1 MQDTEIASSNCVT
14 VGWSS
19 QPRSEEVMI
28 LDSFR
33 QDVRVGLR
41 VLFKE
46 KSFCFLATLVLALG
60 IGGATTQFTVVNT
73 ILLRGFSFPHPDQ
86 LMSVG
91 LIDPKATA
99 QNNNFGTGQIPAAQ
113 DYEDLKAA
121 QKSFSMMAA
130 YLSGSTINVTYKDN
144 PQRYTGG
151 YVTEDLFKIIGVSPA
166 LGRDFSAGDDKP
178 GAPKTLILGD
188 EVWRRD
194 FNADK
199 NVIGQNVRVNGKPAT
214 IIGVMPPGFK
224 FPTSEQVWT
233 PYYNEWALKPR
244 GELFIGAS
252 NPAPAVMGRLKA
264 GVSLDQANAE
274 MIAIARNLAADN
286 AKTNKD
292 LTSAS
297 VQPLLNAF
305 TGVQLRQI
313 VWAMLAAVI
322 LVLLIACVNV
332 MNMQF
337 GRAAL
342 RAKELAIRGALG
354 ATRWRIVRQMLTES
368 LVVAVFGAVAGVL
381 LAYWSVDMLTRAL
394 DAQPAGFG
402 LPYWIQFTI
411 DARVLAFTVAIT
423 LVATLVSGLVPA
435 LISAHSNAAE
445 MMKEG
450 GRGNSSRLVNII
462 TRLLVIGQI
471 ALTAALLIAA
481 TLEIRS
487 IRNQLQLDYGYDD
500 NAIYSA
506 RMALMEGAY
515 TEDGRREFF
524 KRAVRELRANPEF
537 DSAALSDRL
546 QMTFA
551 GGGQYEV
558 DGQNYLSD
566 RDRPRGNFES
576 VSDNYF
582 PTLGLKILEGRE
594 FTIDDADTKQPVAI
608 VNASL
613 AREHWGQQSALGHQV
628 RIFNPGQPQPWR
640 TIVGVVPDTLMQGP
654 FDQQTDSAGFYM
666 PLLGASPVTQFCTIL
681 VRPRAGQRAET
692 LGPVLTKAVT
702 QLDSDVPIYF
712 PGTPAQFHA
721 QNLSGNRIVVSLF
734 AIFGGVAF
742 LLSAVGLYGVM
753 SFSVTQRTQEF
764 GIRMALGADARRIFR
779 MVMTQG
785 AWQLVIGLV
794 LGAGA
799 AALLLGVLV
808 AAALRNILFKVNA
821 LDPSI
826 YLAVAALLTIV
837 AALSCFIPARRATR
851 VDPVTALRYE

>member
-1 MQDTEIASSNCVT
+1 MA
-14 VGWSS
+14 
-19 QPRSEEVMI
+19 
-28 LDSFR
+28 LDSFG
-33 QDVRVGLR
+33 QDVRIGLR
-41 VLFKE
+41 VLRKDKAF
-46 KSFCFLATLVLALG
+46 FLLAVLVLALG
-60 IGGATTQFTVVNT
+60 IGSATTQFTVVNAVA
-73 ILLRGFSFPHPDQ
+73 LRGLSFPHPEQ
-86 LMSVG
+86 LVTVG
-91 LIDPKATA
+91 LIDPKATD
-99 QNNNFGTGQIPAAQ
+99 QNNNFGFGVIPTAQ

-121 QKSFSMMAA
+121 QKSCSLMAG
-130 YLSGSTINVTYKDN
+130 YLSGSTINVTYQNN
-144 PQRYTGG
+144 PQRYNGG
-151 YVTEDLFKIIGVSPA
+151 YVTEDFFKIIGVSPI
-166 LGRDFSAGDDKP
+166 LGRDFTAEDNKP
-178 GAPKTLILGD
+178 GAERVVILGY
-188 EVWRRD
+188 ETWKRD
-194 FNADK
+194 FNGDP
-199 NVIGQNVRVNGKPAT
+199 NVVGQNVRVNSKAGT
-214 IIGVMPPGFK
+214 IIGVMPANFK
-224 FPTSEQVWT
+224 FPNLEQLWT
-233 PYYNEWALKPR
+233 PLYNQFPPIPR
-244 GELFIGAS
+244 GQLVLAA
-252 NPAPAVMGRLKA
+252 NNAAPAVMGRLKP
-264 GVSLDQANAE
+264 GVTLDQANAE
-274 MIAIARNLAADN
+274 FITVARQLAREYP
-286 AKTNKD
+286 KTNQNF
-292 LTSAS
+292 TSAT
-297 VQPLLNAF
+297 VKPLAHSLI
-305 TGVQLRQI
+305 GVQFRQT

-337 GRAAL
+337 GRVAL

-354 ATRWRIVRQMLTES
+354 ATRWRLVRQMLTES
-368 LVVAVFGAVAGVL
+368 LVVAVFGAIAGVL
-381 LAYWSVDMLTRAL
+381 LAYWSVDLLTRVMDAL
-394 DAQPAGFG
+394 PSGFG
-402 LPYWIQFTI
+402 LPYWIRFTI
-411 DARVLAFTVAIT
+411 DGRVLAFTVAIT
-423 LVATLVSGLVPA
+423 LGATVASGLVPA
-435 LISAHSNAAE
+435 LISAQSNAAE

-506 RMALMEGAY
+506 RLALMEGAY
-515 TEDGRREFF
+515 TEEGRRDFF
-524 KRAVRELRANPEF
+524 KRAVRELRANPQF

-558 DGQNYLSD
+558 DGQNYLTD

-576 VSDNYF
+576 VSDKYF
-582 PTLGLKILEGRE
+582 STLGLKILEGRE
-594 FTIDDADTKQPVAI
+594 FTIDDADTKQAVAI

-613 AREHWGQQSALGHQV
+613 ARKHWGQQSALGHQV

-666 PLLGASPVTQFCTIL
+666 SLLGASPVTQFCTIV
-681 VRPRAGQRAET
+681 VRPRAAQRAET

-721 QNLSGNRIVVSLF
+721 QNLSGSRIVVSLF
-734 AIFGGVAF
+734 AIFGGIAF

-753 SFSVTQRTQEF
+753 SFSVSQRTQEF

-779 MVMTQG
+779 MVMKQG

-826 YLAVAALLTIV
+826 YLAVAGLLTVV
-837 AALSCFIPARRATR
+837 AALSCFVPARRATR
-851 VDPVTALRYE
+851 VNPVEALRYE

>member
-1 MQDTEIASSNCVT
+1 MALDT
-14 VGWSS
+14 
-19 QPRSEEVMI
+19 
-28 LDSFR
+28 FR
-33 QDVRVGLR
+33 QDVRIGLR
-41 VLFKE
+41 VLRKDKTF
-46 KSFCFLATLVLALG
+46 FLLAVLVLGLG
-60 IGGATTQFTVVNT
+60 IGGATTQFTVVNAVV
-73 ILLRGFSFPHPDQ
+73 LRGLSFPHPEQ
-86 LMSVG
+86 LVTIG
-91 LIDPKATA
+91 LIDPKATD
-99 QNNNFGTGQIPAAQ
+99 QNNNFGFGVIPTAQ

-121 QKSFSMMAA
+121 QKSCSLMAG
-130 YLSGSTINVTYKDN
+130 YLSGSTINVTYKTN
-144 PQRYTGG
+144 PQRYNGG
-151 YVTEDLFKIIGVSPA
+151 YVTEDFFKIIGVSPII
-166 LGRDFSAGDDKP
+166 GRDFTADDNKP
-178 GAPKTLILGD
+178 GAERVVILGY
-188 EVWRRD
+188 EIWQRD
-194 FNADK
+194 FNGDP
-199 NVIGQNVRVNGKPAT
+199 NVVGQNVRINSKPGT
-214 IIGVMPPGFK
+214 IIGVMPANFK
-224 FPTSEQVWT
+224 FPNFEQLWT
-233 PYYNEWALKPR
+233 PLYNQFPPIPR
-244 GELFIGAS
+244 GQLVIGA
-252 NPAPAVMGRLKA
+252 NNAAPSVMGRLKA
-264 GVSLDQANAE
+264 GVTLDQANAE
-274 MIAIARNLAADN
+274 FINLARRMAREYP
-286 AKTNKD
+286 KTNQNF
-292 LTSAS
+292 TSAT
-297 VQPLLNAF
+297 VKPLAHSLIGLQF
-305 TGVQLRQI
+305 RQT

-337 GRAAL
+337 GRVAL

-354 ATRWRIVRQMLTES
+354 ATRWRLVRQMLTES
-368 LVVAVFGAVAGVL
+368 LVVAVVGAVAGVL
-381 LAYWSVDMLTRAL
+381 LAYWSVDLLTRAM
-394 DAQPAGFG
+394 DALPAGFG

-411 DARVLAFTVAIT
+411 DARVLAFTVGIT
-423 LVATLVSGLVPA
+423 LVATLASGLIPA

-558 DGQNYLSD
+558 DAQSYLTD

-576 VSDNYF
+576 VSDKYF
-582 PTLGLKILEGRE
+582 STLGLKILEGRD
-594 FTIDDADTKQPVAI
+594 FTMDDVDTKQPVAI
-608 VNASL
+608 VNASF
-613 AREHWGQQSALGHQV
+613 ARKHWGNQSALGHQV
-628 RIFNPGQPQPWR
+628 RIFNPGEPAPWR
-640 TIVGVVPDTLMQGP
+640 TVVGVVPDTLMQGP

-666 PLLGASPVTQFCTIL
+666 PLLGASPATQFCTIL

-742 LLSAVGLYGVM
+742 VLSAVGLYGVM
-753 SFSVTQRTQEF
+753 SFSVSQRTQEF

-779 MVMTQG
+779 LVMTQG

-794 LGAGA
+794 LGGGA

-826 YLAVAALLTIV
+826 YLAVAGLLAIV
-837 AALSCFIPARRATR
+837 AAVSCFIPARRATR
-851 VDPVTALRYE
+851 VDPVAALRYE